1 MNNETDVSI
10 KFKNYVTG
18 EKKLKEY
25 AETLSIIKGTLSGI
39 KNGYLVEVK
48 KTANET
54 KNISKDVSTM
64 ANLTKLAFNYT
75 TVRTFARALSGVVKT
90 MASYAKASSDYLENI
105 NLYQVAFDNATIS
118 SDKFINSLQE
128 MYGLDESWLTRTVGI
143 FKQLSNAMNISVET
157 GNKLSKLLTQM
168 SVDIASLYN
177 LDIDRASSVL
187 QSALAGQT
195 KPIRGAT
202 GGDITQATLQTTLD
216 NLGIG
221 KVVTNL
227 SYAEKRLLII
237 ISLTQQL
244 SEATNDYGRT
254 IESPANQLKVLSEQW
269 ARFTRAIGNVTL
281 PLLSQT
287 LPYLNGIL
295 MAITEIVNMLA
306 TMVGYRKEDYDYFAG
321 VDDSVNDLLD
331 DINGANEASKKLK
344 QSLRGFDKLN
354 VITTPS
360 TTAGASGLGID
371 ADLLNAFDKAYSSY
385 MDKIEKVRMKANDI
399 RDSIMEWLGFTKNID
414 LLTGNI
420 SWEYEGITKTLK
432 NMWNSY
438 KKLNPLAKVFVGYM
452 TYLAG
457 ASIVKG
463 ISKTVT
469 LLGDTGLGKSV
480 KGLLSPLK
488 SLTTYLGDDIA
499 GGYYKLGS
507 SMAGS
512 IDMWSKQLSLVD
524 RLKVSLVGGAGLYAS
539 LQLID
544 DGTKRLTEN
553 TDSLIGKFE
562 VLGGV
567 AGSALSGALLGSQ
580 FGAMGT
586 IIGGVAGSVMA
597 LYNAYME
604 YPTATTV
611 VANSID
617 KVTQSTKNYLEQL
630 NKEKEAIE
638 QQLIN
643 GLALTDAHKKLVDEL
658 ELITDENGKV
668 KKGYE
673 TRAEYI
679 VNELSEAYGLEIDYS
694 NGIIKGYKDQVEKIK
709 EVIKAE
715 EARIL
720 LESNKE
726 SYAKAIQREAE
737 LYNILQTQIS
747 ETEKARIE
755 EEKALKKLEE
765 AEEKHRKAVYLSD
778 GAYAKALLELKK
790 AQKEYDNL
798 KEKVEEAEK
807 KEEEATKAY
816 TENVLEIDKYA
827 NLKEAIITGNYEKI
841 QQASELYKN
850 SFIKNGELITG
861 SSDEQTQRQVD
872 NFDILIKK
880 YKDTNKQRYDELV
893 GELALET
900 SAIENIT
907 DEQAGK
913 WAKLAETDKN
923 AFLTKF
929 SDLPN
934 EVKQNVIDKMYQ
946 QGYKISEELQ
956 KGINDKIPTVTI
968 PVEADTKKATNSIN
982 KLLDNLGS
990 SFSNVWSNVKNVP
1003 DGTINLFSSLGSSF
1017 SKLKFAD
1024 GGLPPVGQLFIANER
1039 GPELVGQIGGKSF
1052 VANQNQML
1060 DMIDKKI
1067 SSGGTKVCPTII
1079 VQVGSKEVAREVIDN
1094 LQDMAKTN
1102 GKPIEIGG

>member
-10 KFKNYVTG
+10 KFRNYVTG
-18 EKKLKEY
+18 EKKLKQY

-39 KNGYLVEVK
+39 KDGYLIEVK

-118 SDKFINSLQE
+118 SDRFISSLQE

-168 SVDIASLYN
+168 SIDIASLYN

-281 PLLSQT
+281 PLLSQV

-295 MAITEIVNMLA
+295 MTITEIVNMLA
-306 TMVGYRKEDYDYFAG
+306 TMVGYKKEDYDYFAG

-399 RDSIMEWLGFTKNID
+399 RDSLMEWLGFTKNID

-452 TYLAG
+452 TYLTGTALINRIKKIIDLFGKTKLYG
-457 ASIVKG
+457 AISNLLLPTKNLIEYMRVYTSITGNLKNG
-463 ISKTVT
+463 ITGGIEAWQQQLTVMDKIKTT
-469 LLGDTGLGKSV
+469 
-480 KGLLSPLK
+480 
-488 SLTTYLGDDIA
+488 
-499 GGYYKLGS
+499 
-507 SMAGS
+507 
-512 IDMWSKQLSLVD
+512 
-524 RLKVSLVGGAGLYAS
+524 LVGGAGLYAS

-544 DGTKRLTEN
+544 DGIKRLTEN

-562 VLGGV
+562 LLGGV
-567 AGSALSGALLGSQ
+567 AGSALSGALIGSQ
-580 FGAMGT
+580 FGAMGA
-586 IIGGVAGSVMA
+586 IIGGVAGSVMS
-597 LYNAYME
+597 LYNAYMK

-611 VANSID
+611 VANEID

-630 NKEKEAIE
+630 SKEKEAIE

-643 GLALTDAHKKLVDEL
+643 GLALTEAHKKLVDEL

-668 KKGYE
+668 KQGYE

-679 VNELSEAYGLEIDYS
+679 VTELSEAYGLEIEYS

-720 LESNKE
+720 LEANKE
-726 SYAKAIQREAE
+726 AYAKAIQKEAE
-737 LYNILQTQIS
+737 LYDTLQIQIK

-755 EEKALKKLEE
+755 EENALKKVKE
-765 AEEKHRKAVYLSD
+765 AEDNLKKSVYLSN
-778 GAYAKALLELKK
+778 GAYAKAQIELNK
-790 AQKEYDNL
+790 ANKEYKNL
-798 KEKVEEAEK
+798 KEKVEEAK
-807 KEEEATKAY
+807 KAEEEATKAY

-827 NLKEAIITGNYEKI
+827 NLKEAIITGNYDKI
-841 QQASELYKN
+841 QEASKLYRD
-850 SFIKNGELITG
+850 SYIKDGELITG
-861 SSDEQTQRQVD
+861 SSDTQTQRQVD
-872 NFDILIKK
+872 NFEILINAYKK
-880 YKDTNKQRYDELV
+880 SNKERYDELV

-900 SAIENIT
+900 KSIENVT

-923 AFLTKF
+923 AFLNNF
-929 SDLPN
+929 SDLPDN
-934 EVKQNVIDKMYQ
+934 IKQNVIDKMYE
-946 QGYKISEELQ
+946 QGYSISEELQ
-956 KGINDKIPTVTI
+956 KGINKKTPSVTI

-982 KLLDNLGS
+982 KLLEGLGS
-990 SFSNVWSNVKNVP
+990 SFVNVWSGVKNVP
-1003 DGTINLFSSLGSSF
+1003 DGKVNLFSSLGASF

-1067 SSGGTKVCPTII
+1067 STGGTKVSPTII
-1079 VQVGSKEVAREVIDN
+1079 VQVGSKELAKEVITD

-1102 GKPIEIGG
+1102 GKPIVIGG